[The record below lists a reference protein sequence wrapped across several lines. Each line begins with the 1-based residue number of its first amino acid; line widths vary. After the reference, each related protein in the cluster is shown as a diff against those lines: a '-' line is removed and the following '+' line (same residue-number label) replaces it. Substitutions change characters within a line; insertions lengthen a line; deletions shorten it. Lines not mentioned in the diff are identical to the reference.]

1 MSDVGS
7 TRRIRSADGFDLAV
21 HDLGGRGQ
29 EVVFV
34 HATGMHGLV
43 WRQLAQALGGHVH
56 SVALDL
62 RGHGGSGAPSDSDF
76 SWSSMAHDIEAVI
89 DDLGLERPV
98 GVGHSSGATTL
109 LLAEEQRPGTFG
121 RLYCY
126 EPVIVPADPPL
137 GRDPTNWLA
146 SSARRRRE
154 VFDSREE
161 ALTSYA
167 SKPAFSRMDAAV
179 LADYVGHGFNDLPD
193 GTVQL
198 KCRRDHEALVHELAT
213 DHDCFSDL
221 GRIRCPVLVA
231 GGGESEAFTMPLVRS
246 QLAPLADVAVEVL
259 PGLGHLG
266 PLEHPQTVARSIH
279 AFIA

>member
-1 MSDVGS
+1 MTNVGS
-7 TRRIRSADGFDLAV
+7 TLRIRSADGFDLAMY
-21 HDLGGRGQ
+21 DLGGKGQ
-29 EVVFV
+29 DVVFV

-43 WRQLAQALGGHVH
+43 WRHLAQALDGYVH
-56 SVALDL
+56 CVSLDL
-62 RGHGGSGAPSDSDF
+62 RGHGDSGVPSGTDF
-76 SWSSMAHDIEAVI
+76 AWSSLAHDIEAVI

-154 VFDSREE
+154 VFNSREE
-161 ALTSYA
+161 AYALYA
-167 SKPAFSRMDAAV
+167 SKPPFSRMDAAV
-179 LADYVGHGFNDLPD
+179 LEDYVRYGFNDLPD

-198 KCRRDHEALVHELAT
+198 KCRRDHEALVYELAT
-213 DHDCFSDL
+213 DHDCFSNL
-221 GRIRCPVLVA
+221 SRVRCPVLVA

-246 QLAPLADVAVEVL
+246 QLAPLADVAVELL

-266 PLEHPQTVARSIH
+266 PLEHPQTVARSIQ